1 MARDQPGGDN
11 DLALI
16 TLDRK
21 VNFTEDVRPICVGDT
36 RTAVR
41 PEDKVTLGVRTE
53 AEIFSSSS

>member
-41 PEDKVTLGVRTE
+41 PEDKVTLGLRTGLDLL
-53 AEIFSSSS
+53 